1 MQYKSTWMLD
11 SAASGVYGDMN
22 TIVHKCKKIK
32 RGSGIKVATA
42 NKNSMQQ
49 VAIGIAPFKTLSPPA
64 TKAKIFPKMQ
74 SPLLGCGPLVKND
87 CTIVLEQTQA
97 SIVTGPSQASI

>member
-1 MQYKSTWMLD
+1 MQYKLTWMLD

-22 TIVHKCKKIK
+22 TIVCKRKKIK

-42 NKNSMQQ
+42 DKNLMQQ
-49 VAIGIAPFKTLSPPA
+49 VATGIAPLKTLPPAA

-74 SPLLGCGPLVKND
+74 SPLLGCGPLVKSD
-87 CTIVLEQTQA
+87 CTIVLKQTQA
-97 SIVTGPSQASI
+97 SIITGPSQASI